1 MSSRSGLSA
10 ALHGCSIPIQSLR
23 KPSARKRLLKRM
35 IILHRSSFSDTAS
48 TPPAPKQ
55 TEPQRIELDKTG
67 SIALVICARV
77 ILERHDLF

>member
-10 ALHGCSIPIQSLR
+10 ALHGCSIPIQSLQ

-35 IILHRSSFSDTAS
+35 FVLHRLSFKDTAS

-55 TEPQRIELDKTG
+55 TEPQRIELNKTG